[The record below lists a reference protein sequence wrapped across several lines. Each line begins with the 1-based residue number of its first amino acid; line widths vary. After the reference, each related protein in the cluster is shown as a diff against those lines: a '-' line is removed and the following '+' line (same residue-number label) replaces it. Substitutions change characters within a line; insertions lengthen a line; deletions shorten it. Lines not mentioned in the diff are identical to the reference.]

1 MIPYRLLLL
10 WVTLC
15 SFGGEAADECGCPVY
30 HPQQAM
36 CNSDFAFMVSVET
49 GEESPLPYQPE
60 ERYVQTHYKYNVT
73 VYQVLMPESLSYL
86 EGDNVMMWTL
96 NNWCG
101 LLTLEYM
108 EEYVISG
115 TFEYV
120 ENPDTGEEEPVL
132 MASRCEFHKKLTT
145 ITDLQMKGLTSEY
158 RKHCDQ
164 CQISGVQGT
173 VEHSRDDLTA
183 LELFPGARSKFW
195 TLDVGCFFNP
205 AASVHNLVKDC
216 ESEVSFCKFDHEK
229 GGCMWDLNKEFLDC
243 FKKRGMTVSYR
254 TNPNAAAVRR
264 PSDCKYLQNKRL
276 KKKCLRNILK
286 NKKALKKQRNRQ

>member
-1 MIPYRLLLL
+1 MMIPYRLLLL

-96 NNWCG
+96 NNW
-101 LLTLEYM
+101 
-108 EEYVISG
+108 
-115 TFEYV
+115 
-120 ENPDTGEEEPVL
+120 
-132 MASRCEFHKKLTT
+132 CEFHKKLTT